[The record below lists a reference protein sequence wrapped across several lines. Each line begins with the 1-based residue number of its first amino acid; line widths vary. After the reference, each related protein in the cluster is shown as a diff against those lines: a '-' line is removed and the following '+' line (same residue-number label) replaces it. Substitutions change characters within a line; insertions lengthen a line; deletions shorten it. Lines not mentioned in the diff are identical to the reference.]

1 MVVLLLVLGF
11 SPAGLAQNETE
22 AVMPYPEQ
30 EPAYVSG
37 QVTEI
42 LSETTLQDEA
52 FGLEEKKVRF
62 KVRIE
67 AHEGSPEE
75 TILLEQS
82 YSLDTPTELMPR
94 EGKHFVFYKET
105 LADGAH
111 AYTLI
116 DVQRLNHVR
125 WVALIVVILL
135 LIFGRWYGLKS
146 LLIGGGM
153 LVTFLLLH
161 VLHVPWLLNS
171 MLSFVAVTAFSALLT
186 FGTGPRLL
194 ASLSACLASGTLTLT
209 LIWLGSWMGVSS
221 VAVLLHSGLILQ
233 MVAGLSYIA
242 ITTVTAIH
250 VSRRNEPGLG
260 RKVLFQKGLHGG
272 RGAIE
277 VVTTLYLV
285 MTLGQI
291 LSSAYGQGHQPGL
304 LQMEPILTEMAS
316 LLFMLI
322 GFACSVPLSAL
333 IASRMLQGKAR

>member
-1 MVVLLLVLGF
+1 M
-11 SPAGLAQNETE
+11 
-22 AVMPYPEQ
+22 
-30 EPAYVSG
+30 
-37 QVTEI
+37 TEI
-42 LSETTLQDEA
+42 LSETTLEDET
-52 FGLEEKKVRF
+52 FGIEEKKVRF

-67 AHEGSPEE
+67 PQAGEAEE

-125 WVALIVVILL
+125 WVALLVLFLL
-135 LIFGRWYGLKS
+135 LIFGRWYGLKA

-153 LVTFLLLH
+153 LVIFLLLH
-161 VLHVPWLLNS
+161 TLHVPWLLNS
-171 MLSFVAVTAFSALLT
+171 ILSFAAVAAFSALLT
-186 FGTGPRLL
+186 FGPGLRLT
-194 ASLSACLASGTLTLT
+194 ASISACLASGALTLI
-209 LIWLGSWMGVSS
+209 LIWLGSWLGVSS
-221 VAVLLHSGLILQ
+221 VSVLLKNGLILQ
-233 MVAGLSYIA
+233 MIAGLSHIA

-260 RKVLFQKGLHGG
+260 RKALFQKGLHGG
-272 RGAIE
+272 RGALE

-322 GFACSVPLSAL
+322 GFACSVPVSAV
-333 IASRMLQGKAR
+333 IASRMLQSKVR